1 MNPNSK
7 YDYCN
12 VIGNT
17 DVGCKRKAN
26 EDWLDSF
33 ECDNGLI
40 AVVCDGMGG
49 HVGGQVASHLAID
62 AIRAFLTA
70 KYFDD
75 PKEAIVQACNAANN
89 AILQRGMQQPELAG
103 MGSTCV
109 MLIVRDGKVYIGSV
123 GDSRIYFLRS
133 KKLIQLTKD
142 QSYVQMLVDAG
153 QLTPEQAEHHP
164 RKNEITNA
172 LGLQGMKPA
181 TVLEDPINPEAGD
194 CFLLCSDGLSGMVS
208 DREIEKVVGNQQNMS
223 QQDRVNTLIQKARA
237 NGGLDNITCQIVEF
251 SVTPGVSQT
260 LPSGKTKI
268 LKYGIPALIAAVLL
282 GAGGFFAWKYLGGNK
297 EASDDKVVA
306 GNNKKV
312 PIVLDVDTIV
322 FKSKTKFLE
331 ITADST
337 KQQIAFKYVSKDG
350 TSKQMNY
357 PNNRKLSDM
366 AITPENGLEK
376 KITSDSSYMFEF
388 SDNFDGEQLSI
399 SFEESDSVY
408 RFVIDKPQN
417 NTTSTSGDP
426 KHSGTSV
433 DRGKT
438 PENGKKDK
446 PGQVTYAAI
455 QPNTDNNSVVST
467 TSEQTRQNEV
477 TVTIEKI
484 NERKFTLHSAQGT
497 NTKTDFYTD
506 NAIVSGKKDGKW
518 YEYESDGSECIITV
532 KCPEAAKIENK
543 KRYISIPLNTHG
555 GPEAYFKIRVVI
567 K

>member
-251 SVTPGVSQT
+251 SVTPGASQT

-306 GNNKKV
+306 GNNKKD
-312 PIVLDVDTIV
+312 PIVLDLDTIV

-337 KQQIAFKYVSKDG
+337 KKQIAFKYVSKDG
-350 TSKQMNY
+350 TSKVERY
-357 PNNRKLSDM
+357 PNNCKLSDM
-366 AITPENGLEK
+366 EIIPEIGLKQE
-376 KITSDSSYMFEF
+376 ITSDSSYMIEF
-388 SDNFDGEQLSI
+388 SDNFDSEELSI
-399 SFEESDSVY
+399 SFKESDSVY
-408 RFVIDKPQN
+408 RFVIYRTKQAEE
-417 NTTSTSGDP
+417 
-426 KHSGTSV
+426 
-433 DRGKT
+433 KT
-438 PENGKKDK
+438 
-446 PGQVTYAAI
+446 AI
-455 QPNTDNNSVVST
+455 VVDNNSDDGEAKGKKGTSGVVIHEDIRPNFSIKEDTAT
-467 TSEQTRQNEV
+467 TKEPPKKEV
-477 TVTIEKI
+477 TVRIEKI
-484 NERKFTLHSAQGT
+484 GERIFTLHSSTGT

-506 NAIVSGKKDGKW
+506 SAIKNGMKTESW
-518 YEYESDGSECIITV
+518 YTYKSDGSTCIITV

-543 KRYISIPLNTHG
+543 NRYISIPLNTHG
-555 GPEAYFKIRVVI
+555 DSEAYFKIRVVI
-567 K
+567 Q

>member
-109 MLIVRDGKVYIGSV
+109 MLIVRNGKVYIGSV

-133 KKLIQLTKD
+133 KKLRQLTKD

-153 QLTPEQAEHHP
+153 QITAEQAEHHP

-181 TVLEDPINPEAGD
+181 TVLEDPIDPEAGD

-251 SVTPGVSQT
+251 SVTPGASQT

-282 GAGGFFAWKYLGGNK
+282 GSGGFFAWKYLGGNK
-297 EASDDKVVA
+297 EASDDEED
-306 GNNKKV
+306 
-312 PIVLDVDTIV
+312 PIVLVDTIA

-337 KQQIAFKYVSKDG
+337 KKQIAFKYVSKDG
-350 TSKQMNY
+350 TSKVERY
-357 PNNRKLSDM
+357 PNNCKLSDM
-366 AITPENGLEK
+366 AIYPKIGLK
-376 KITSDSSYMFEF
+376 KEIVSESSFMIEF
-388 SDNFDGEQLSI
+388 SDNFDGEELSI
-399 SFEESDSVY
+399 SFKESDSVY
-408 RFVIDKPQN
+408 RFVIDRTEESQHINRNDNSGNKGQRAKDGGGTGSGTQKKPKNKNGTTLFAQIPMPKDTSN
-417 NTTSTSGDP
+417 TST
-426 KHSGTSV
+426 
-433 DRGKT
+433 T
-438 PENGKKDK
+438 PRK
-446 PGQVTYAAI
+446 P
-455 QPNTDNNSVVST
+455 VST
-467 TSEQTRQNEV
+467 NEV
-477 TVTIEKI
+477 TVKIEKI
-484 NERKFTLHSAQGT
+484 GQRTFTLHGAQGT
-497 NTKTDFYTD
+497 NTESDFYTD
-506 NAIVSGKKDGKW
+506 NAIVHGKKDGGW
-518 YEYESDGSECIITV
+518 YKYDSDGSKCTITV
-532 KCPEAAKIENK
+532 YGPKAGEIKEND

-567 K
+567 Q

>member
-33 ECDNGLI
+33 ECDNGLV

-49 HVGGQVASHLAID
+49 HVGGQVASHLAVD
-62 AIRAFLTA
+62 AIRSFLTSQF
-70 KYFDD
+70 FDN

-251 SVTPGVSQT
+251 SVTPGASQT

-306 GNNKKV
+306 GNNKKD
-312 PIVLDVDTIV
+312 PIVLDLDTIV

-331 ITADST
+331 ITADT
-337 KQQIAFKYVSKDG
+337 TNQRIAFKYVSKDG
-350 TSKQMNY
+350 TSQQKTY
-357 PNNRKLSDM
+357 PNNCKLSEM
-366 AITPENGLEK
+366 AITPEIGLK
-376 KITSDSSYMFEF
+376 KEMASDSSYIIEF
-388 SDNFDGEQLSI
+388 SDSFNEEDLSI
-399 SFEESDSVY
+399 SFEKSDSVY
-408 RFVIDKPQN
+408 RFVIDNPIKIEYDN
-417 NTTSTSGDP
+417 P
-426 KHSGTSV
+426 KSEDKRDAPSKGGEKTKNSQEKKGT
-433 DRGKT
+433 
-438 PENGKKDK
+438 
-446 PGQVTYAAI
+446 VTHEEI
-455 QPNTDNNSVVST
+455 QPNINDTAIVRAT
-467 TSEQTRQNEV
+467 TGETAKKEV
-477 TVTIEKI
+477 TVRIEKI
-484 NERKFTLHSAQGT
+484 GERIFTLHSSTGT

-506 NAIVSGKKDGKW
+506 AAIKNGMKTESW
-518 YEYESDGSECIITV
+518 YTYKSNGSTCIITV

-543 KRYISIPLNTHG
+543 NRYISIPLKTYG
-555 GPEAYFKIRVVI
+555 DSEAYFKIRVVI
-567 K
+567 Q

>member
-1 MNPNSK
+1 MKFLAKHTNLLQ
-7 YDYCN
+7 
-12 VIGNT
+12 I
-17 DVGCKRKAN
+17 
-26 EDWLDSF
+26 F
-33 ECDNGLI
+33 DN
-40 AVVCDGMGG
+40 
-49 HVGGQVASHLAID
+49 
-62 AIRAFLTA
+62 
-70 KYFDD
+70 

-251 SVTPGVSQT
+251 SVTPGASQT

-297 EASDDKVVA
+297 EASDDKVFA
-306 GNNKKV
+306 GNNKKD

-331 ITADST
+331 ITADT
-337 KQQIAFKYVSKDG
+337 TNQQIAFKYVSKDG

-357 PNNRKLSDM
+357 PNNCKLSDM
-366 AITPENGLEK
+366 AITPEIGLK
-376 KITSDSSYMFEF
+376 KEITSDSSYMIEF

-399 SFEESDSVY
+399 SFKESDSVY
-408 RFVIDKPQN
+408 RFVIDNPIKIEYDN
-417 NTTSTSGDP
+417 P
-426 KHSGTSV
+426 KSEDKRDAPSKGGEKTKNSQEKKGT
-433 DRGKT
+433 
-438 PENGKKDK
+438 
-446 PGQVTYAAI
+446 VTHEEI
-455 QPNTDNNSVVST
+455 QPNINDTAIVRAT
-467 TSEQTRQNEV
+467 TGETAKKEV
-477 TVTIEKI
+477 TVRIEKI
-484 NERKFTLHSAQGT
+484 GERIFTLHSSTGT

-506 NAIVSGKKDGKW
+506 AAIKNGMKTESW
-518 YEYESDGSECIITV
+518 YTYKSNGSTCIITV

-543 KRYISIPLNTHG
+543 NRYISIPLNTHG
-555 GPEAYFKIRVVI
+555 DSEAYFKIRVVI
-567 K
+567 Q

>member
-33 ECDNGLI
+33 ECDNGLV

-49 HVGGQVASHLAID
+49 HVGGQVASHLAVD
-62 AIRAFLTA
+62 AIRSFLA
-70 KYFDD
+70 SQFFDN

-109 MLIVRDGKVYIGSV
+109 MLIVRNGKVYIGSV

-133 KKLIQLTKD
+133 KKLRQLTKD

-153 QLTPEQAEHHP
+153 QITAEQAEHHP

-181 TVLEDPINPEAGD
+181 TVLEDPIDPEAGD

-251 SVTPGVSQT
+251 SVTPGASQT

-297 EASDDKVVA
+297 EASDDKVVP
-306 GNNKKV
+306 GNNKKN
-312 PIVLDVDTIV
+312 PIVLDLDTIV

-331 ITADST
+331 ITADPT
-337 KQQIAFKYVSKDG
+337 NQRIAFKYVSKDG
-350 TSKQMNY
+350 TSQQKTY
-357 PNNRKLSDM
+357 PNNCKLSEM
-366 AITPENGLEK
+366 AITPEIGLK
-376 KITSDSSYMFEF
+376 KEMVSDSSSIIEF
-388 SDNFDGEQLSI
+388 SDSFNEEDLSI
-399 SFEESDSVY
+399 SFEKSDSVY
-408 RFVIDKPQN
+408 RFVIYRPKQAGEDPANGVEKRN
-417 NTTSTSGDP
+417 NSDNG
-426 KHSGTSV
+426 GA
-433 DRGKT
+433 
-438 PENGKKDK
+438 NGKKNTS
-446 PGQVTYAAI
+446 GEVIHEVI
-455 QPNTDNNSVVST
+455 QPNFNNKEDTAT
-467 TSEQTRQNEV
+467 TKELPTNEV
-477 TVTIEKI
+477 TVKIEKI
-484 NERKFTLHSAQGT
+484 GKRNFTLHSASGT
-497 NTKTDFYTD
+497 NTDKDFYTD
-506 NAIVSGKKDGKW
+506 FAIKNCEKTEVW
-518 YEYESDGSECIITV
+518 YTYKSNGSKCSITV

>member
-62 AIRAFLTA
+62 AIHAFLTA

-251 SVTPGVSQT
+251 SVTPGASQT

-297 EASDDKVVA
+297 EASDDKVFA
-306 GNNKKV
+306 GNNKKD

-366 AITPENGLEK
+366 AITPEIGLK
-376 KITSDSSYMFEF
+376 KEITSDSSYMIEF

-399 SFEESDSVY
+399 SFKESDSVY
-408 RFVIDKPQN
+408 RFVIDNPIKIEYDN
-417 NTTSTSGDP
+417 P
-426 KHSGTSV
+426 KSEDKRDAPSKGGEKTKNSQEKKGT
-433 DRGKT
+433 
-438 PENGKKDK
+438 
-446 PGQVTYAAI
+446 VTHEEI
-455 QPNTDNNSVVST
+455 QPNINDTAIVRAT
-467 TSEQTRQNEV
+467 TGETAKKEV
-477 TVTIEKI
+477 TVRIEKI
-484 NERKFTLHSAQGT
+484 GERIFTLHSSTGT

-506 NAIVSGKKDGKW
+506 AAIKNGMKTESW
-518 YEYESDGSECIITV
+518 YTYKSNGSTCIITV

>member
-251 SVTPGVSQT
+251 SVTPGASQT

-306 GNNKKV
+306 GNNKKD
-312 PIVLDVDTIV
+312 PIVLDLDTIV

-331 ITADST
+331 ITADT
-337 KQQIAFKYVSKDG
+337 TNQRIAFKYVSKDG
-350 TSKQMNY
+350 TSQQKTY
-357 PNNRKLSDM
+357 PNNCKLSEM
-366 AITPENGLEK
+366 AITPEIGLK
-376 KITSDSSYMFEF
+376 KEMASDSSYIIEF
-388 SDNFDGEQLSI
+388 SDSFNEEDLSI
-399 SFEESDSVY
+399 SFEKSDSVY
-408 RFVIDKPQN
+408 RFVIDNPIKIEYDN
-417 NTTSTSGDP
+417 P
-426 KHSGTSV
+426 KSEDKRDAPSKGGEKTKNSQEKKGT
-433 DRGKT
+433 
-438 PENGKKDK
+438 
-446 PGQVTYAAI
+446 VTHEEI
-455 QPNTDNNSVVST
+455 QPNINDTAIVRAT
-467 TSEQTRQNEV
+467 TGETAKKEV
-477 TVTIEKI
+477 TVRIEKI
-484 NERKFTLHSAQGT
+484 GERIFTLHSSTGT

-506 NAIVSGKKDGKW
+506 SAIKNGMKNESW
-518 YEYESDGSECIITV
+518 YTYKSDGSTCIITV

-543 KRYISIPLNTHG
+543 NRYISIPLNTHG
-555 GPEAYFKIRVVI
+555 DSEAYFKIRVVI
-567 K
+567 Q